1 MDADIRD
8 AIVEEARRWIGT
20 PYHHMADVLGV
31 GVDCAMLPL
40 RVYQS
45 VGLIPLDVDPRPYP
59 HDWMLHRSD
68 ERYLQNVERFASK
81 VDEPLPGD
89 IALFRIG
96 RCLAHGAIVETP
108 HMMIHAQLEAGR
120 VVRREIVRTDP
131 KLAGF
136 WSMIHG

>member
-45 VGLIPLDVDPRPYP
+45 VGLISLDVDPRPYP